1 MLKTHMAACLVT
13 TALVIAPALAQTTTT
28 APASN
33 PPAST
38 MATTNVNAA
47 EFVNK
52 AANSDMF
59 EVQSSQLALNK
70 TQDNRVREFA
80 QHMIQD
86 HTQASEK
93 LKAAAQGMTVPTSL
107 DQEHAQ
113 MLQQLQQASGNDF
126 TRSYVQ
132 MQFMGH
138 QRAVALFD
146 SYAQNGDNAQL
157 KQFAQQTAPTLRTHL
172 QQITQIR
179 NDVLGSTGQGREGT
193 QITVQQPAPAVRV
206 EQAAPQVTV
215 QQPQPNVTVRQ
226 PNPEILVRQPAP
238 TVTVNIPQPEIIVR
252 MPQPEVNVAQAQPQ
266 VNVRQ
271 AQPNVQVVQPQ
282 QPQVQVTPAQPQ
294 VAVQQQSGA
303 QPNVQIQQAEGQPQ
317 IRYERAEPQ
326 ITVNQAQGQPNVR
339 VERADGQPAQG
350 AQTQQPTTTQTQTAA
365 TATQPAATGTVAAGT
380 GAARQFSVRELE
392 DMNVYN
398 ARDNQLGEVEDV
410 LIGPN
415 NQTYLVVGFGG
426 FLGLGERRVVLP
438 LDRFQLQNDRLIVQ
452 GMTEDQLKALPAY
465 TRGAQGYRAAETDF
479 RTAVSPYRQ

>member
-1 MLKTHMAACLVT
+1 MILRRGDSEMTRFQSASAAAFLSSTALIATSAFAQTPAPQPGTGTAGTAAGQQATVADCDRLVT
-13 TALVIAPALAQTTTT
+13 VLEERRPANAGVTVEQVRTFRTANNAQACRDALVRIDPTLVQAQG
-28 APASN
+28 
-33 PPAST
+33 
-38 MATTNVNAA
+38 ATTQTGQAGQQPGQPTNVT
-47 EFVNK
+47 
-52 AANSDMF
+52 
-59 EVQSSQLALNK
+59 VQQQAPS
-70 TQDNRVREFA
+70 
-80 QHMIQD
+80 IQVE
-86 HTQASEK
+86 QAS
-93 LKAAAQGMTVPTSL
+93 P
-107 DQEHAQ
+107 
-113 MLQQLQQASGNDF
+113 
-126 TRSYVQ
+126 
-132 MQFMGH
+132 
-138 QRAVALFD
+138 
-146 SYAQNGDNAQL
+146 
-157 KQFAQQTAPTLRTHL
+157 
-172 QQITQIR
+172 
-179 NDVLGSTGQGREGT
+179 
-193 QITVQQPAPAVRV
+193 QITVQQA
-206 EQAAPQVTV
+206 
-215 QQPQPNVTVRQ
+215 QPNVTVRQ

-271 AQPNVQVVQPQ
+271 AQPNVQIVQPQ

-350 AQTQQPTTTQTQTAA
+350 AQTQQPTATQTQTAA

>member
-1 MLKTHMAACLVT
+1 
-13 TALVIAPALAQTTTT
+13 
-28 APASN
+28 
-33 PPAST
+33 
-38 MATTNVNAA
+38 
-47 EFVNK
+47 
-52 AANSDMF
+52 
-59 EVQSSQLALNK
+59 
-70 TQDNRVREFA
+70 
-80 QHMIQD
+80 MIQD

-157 KQFAQQTAPTLRTHL
+157 KPFAQQTAPTLRTHL

-179 NDVLGSTGQGREGT
+179 DDVLGSTGQGREGT

-215 QQPQPNVTVRQ
+215 QQQQPNVTVRQ

-266 VNVRQ
+266 VDVRQ
-271 AQPNVQVVQPQ
+271 AQPNVQVTQPQ

-294 VAVQQQSGA
+294 VAVQQQGT
-303 QPNVQIQQAEGQPQ
+303 QPNAQVQQAEGQPQ

-326 ITVNQAQGQPNVR
+326 VTVNQAQGQPNVR
-339 VERADGQPAQG
+339 IERAEGQPAQG
-350 AQTQQPTTTQTQTAA
+350 AQTQQPATTAQVPAPPAPPATAPAPTTTQTQTAA
-365 TATQPAATGTVAAGT
+365 TATQPSATGTVAAGT
-380 GAARQFSVRELE
+380 GAARQFSSVSELE

-398 ARDNQLGEVEDV
+398 ARGNQLGEVEDV

-415 NQTYLVVGFGG
+415 NQTFLVVGFGG
-426 FLGLGERRVVLP
+426 FLGLGERKVVLP
-438 LDRFQLQNDRLIVQ
+438 LDRFQLQNDRLVIA
-452 GMTEDQLKALPAY
+452 GMEEEQLRALPAY
-465 TRGAQGYRAAETDF
+465 TTGAQGYRSAETDF
-479 RTAVSPYRQ
+479 RTEVSPYR